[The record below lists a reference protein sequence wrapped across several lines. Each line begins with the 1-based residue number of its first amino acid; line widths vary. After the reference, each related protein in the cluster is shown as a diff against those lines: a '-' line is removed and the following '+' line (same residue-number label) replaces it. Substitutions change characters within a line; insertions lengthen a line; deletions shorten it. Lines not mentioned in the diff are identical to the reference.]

1 MRRVLLLSALGLIGC
16 SAAKADPSPDLA
28 ARPRIELRTVK
39 QNFGTIIGAYVRDNE
54 IGEPVAP
61 AQAED
66 GKQRWLPIEQWAPSA
81 TPVPRSV
88 HSSDLG
94 LWLDPGCSIGF
105 AVTPQTT
112 RPKFI
117 WQSTPGGFAVWQLVA
132 WRYVPDVSKEPMW
145 TGPGPIKCV
154 PLSEAQKAERLKNRG
169 AWGFYERWLPNRFVE
184 YTATETAAEQSVTPS
199 FPLITAPT
207 LGQCAPCEVGNPDH
221 CGGDPARCYK
231 VANTPGAAGCCL

>member
-54 IGEPVAP
+54 IGEP
-61 AQAED
+61 
-66 GKQRWLPIEQWAPSA
+66 S
-81 TPVPRSV
+81 
-88 HSSDLG
+88 
-94 LWLDPGCSIGF
+94 
-105 AVTPQTT
+105 
-112 RPKFI
+112 
-117 WQSTPGGFAVWQLVA
+117 
-132 WRYVPDVSKEPMW
+132 
-145 TGPGPIKCV
+145 
-154 PLSEAQKAERLKNRG
+154 
-169 AWGFYERWLPNRFVE
+169 RFVE

-231 VANTPGAAGCCL
+231 VANTPGSTGCCL